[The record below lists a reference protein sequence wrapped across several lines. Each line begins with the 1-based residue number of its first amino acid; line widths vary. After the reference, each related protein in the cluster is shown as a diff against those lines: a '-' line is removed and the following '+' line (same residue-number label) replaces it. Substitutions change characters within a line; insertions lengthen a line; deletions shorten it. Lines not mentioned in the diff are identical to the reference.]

1 MSGSGIDIPT
11 SGESDAVET
20 AVAGMISTLVLLVGF
35 GLLALN
41 VSWFW
46 IAFPIG
52 FGGLLP
58 AAIGLTRLYRDA
70 KPTDHRTSEESALE
84 TLRQRYARGEI
95 DEAAFERR
103 LETLLETESADEA
116 AAHAARESAGS
127 RERSANEK
135 G

>member
-1 MSGSGIDIPT
+1 MSGSGMDIPT

-20 AVAGMISTLVLLVGF
+20 AVAGVISTLVLLVGF

-70 KPTDHRTSEESALE
+70 EPTDHRTSEEAALE

-116 AAHAARESAGS
+116 AAHAARESARS